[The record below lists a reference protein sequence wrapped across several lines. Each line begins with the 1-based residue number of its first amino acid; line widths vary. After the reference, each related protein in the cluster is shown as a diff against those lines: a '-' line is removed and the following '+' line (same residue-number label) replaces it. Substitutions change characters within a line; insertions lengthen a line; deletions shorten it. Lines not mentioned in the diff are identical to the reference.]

1 MRCLLQARCSAQS
14 LLQAQVTCNRVNL
27 LLSLERAQVLYHNQ
41 GDLFPYGFTYLEVKL
56 AKRIRKL
63 GPSDKPKAAE
73 AAAELALELEKLEID
88 PEDKQKTKLRK
99 DVLASLKAQIASLV
113 RTVPPKPP
121 GSTGGKGSRQGAS
134 GVGYGSIMS
143 KKVAGSG
150 ADGAKQG
157 KKLVAGG
164 PKGGV
169 SKPAVQKNARVPP
182 VRREEY
188 WSISL
193 VN

>member
-1 MRCLLQARCSAQS
+1 
-14 LLQAQVTCNRVNL
+14 
-27 LLSLERAQVLYHNQ
+27 LYRNQ
-41 GDLFPYGFTYLEVKL
+41 GGLFPYGFTYLEVKL

-88 PEDKQKTKLRK
+88 PEDKQKAKLRE
-99 DVLASLKAQIASLV
+99 DVLASLKAQIASLARSV
-113 RTVPPKPP
+113 LPKPS
-121 GSTGGKGSRQGAS
+121 GSTGGKGSRQGAD
-134 GVGYGSIMS
+134 GVRYGRIMS

-150 ADGAKQG
+150 AGGAKQS

-169 SKPAVQKNARVPP
+169 FKAAVQKSARMPP